1 MQWCRFINLINV
13 IYLAIPVDELG
24 TRWQG
29 WAVVV
34 ATPAATM
41 LLLFYFDE
49 VYRRSDADAAHSK
62 VKGRASTTAGSE

>member
-1 MQWCRFINLINV
+1 
-13 IYLAIPVDELG
+13 
-24 TRWQG
+24 
-29 WAVVV
+29 VVV